1 MSTGPPVEASVT
13 TPEAVKAFA
22 PQPGIGLP
30 LAVGTFGFSVLVLGL
45 PTSRIISPDALG
57 IFVPVAFGTGALGLF
72 IGACGSI
79 GLTTSLAEVLRCSTL
94 ASSSR
99 LR

>member
-1 MSTGPPVEASVT
+1 MSTEPPVEAQVT
-13 TPEAVKAFA
+13 TPEAAETFA
-22 PQPGIGLP
+22 PQPGIGVP

-72 IGACGSI
+72 IGGLWEYRATELRGSW
-79 GLTTSLAEVLRCSTL
+79 
-94 ASSSR
+94 
-99 LR
+99 